1 MRMIGAMGRKFCRRF
16 TSLFKYLS
24 RKLAQGTEFLFVR
37 RAGAR
42 MAEKRIF
49 KRARRDSRSSKPEGE
64 NLKEQKNEKQRG
76 KWVRKFAKSYVIDI
90 RPLSRVRSYFTMK
103 KQPDE
108 NLRKRSLRRGAR
120 LLLFFLF
127 FCFFVRIRLC
137 TLRRRLINA
146 SLVRKRSICRAY
158 RVQF

>member
-1 MRMIGAMGRKFCRRF
+1 MGRKFCRRF

-24 RKLAQGTEFLFVR
+24 RKVAQGTEFLFVR

-49 KRARRDSRSSKPEGE
+49 KRDLDETLSLRNRKEKISKS
-64 NLKEQKNEKQRG
+64 KRTEKQRG
-76 KWVRKFAKSYVIDI
+76 KWVRKFSKSYVIDI
-90 RPLSRVRSYFTMK
+90 RPLSRVHIFIFYDEKAAGWKFTEAVAS
-103 KQPDE
+103 QG
-108 NLRKRSLRRGAR
+108 RAFITI
-120 LLLFFLF
+120 FFF

>member
-1 MRMIGAMGRKFCRRF
+1 MRMIGAVGRKFCRRF

-24 RKLAQGTEFLFVR
+24 RKVAQGTEFLFVR
-37 RAGAR
+37 SAGAR

-49 KRARRDSRSSKPEGE
+49 KRDLDETLGLRNRKEKISKS
-64 NLKEQKNEKQRG
+64 KRTEKQRG
-76 KWVRKFAKSYVIDI
+76 KWVRKFSKSYVIDI

-120 LLLFFLF
+120 VYYYFFF
-127 FCFFVRIRLC
+127 FFVFSFAFGC
-137 TLRRRLINA
+137 
-146 SLVRKRSICRAY
+146 VPY
-158 RVQF
+158 GDD